1 MWHVLTET
9 LCFYLRILYDKMFS
23 KPFAIRKQ
31 LNGQNYDD
39 NYKQKSIYQPRSNFN
54 LLFNVLT
61 YCVLIKF
68 AGIYASNNVNI
79 ILFQVNEI
87 KYASQSHSRN
97 QPIN

>member
-1 MWHVLTET
+1 ML
-9 LCFYLRILYDKMFS
+9 
-23 KPFAIRKQ
+23 Q

-39 NYKQKSIYQPRSNFN
+39 TKQKNIYQPRSNFN
-54 LLFNVLT
+54 LLFNLLT

-97 QPIN
+97 QPINLSPPTCKKTKLN